1 MKQKPDFFVANND
14 PACLPRTW
22 HKCKLAAE
30 DLELHGL
37 KERFLM
43 GMDNCPRS
51 KIQLDLPE
59 VMFTKVYKPLDPV
72 DLSKVEY
79 EYIMPEIHAYED
91 RYGLVK
97 EVLPVNK
104 AILDDAQSQRSS
116 LKSQTSLPS
125 KKMKKLSNVRNT
137 VKQ

>member
-1 MKQKPDFFVANND
+1 
-14 PACLPRTW
+14 
-22 HKCKLAAE
+22 
-30 DLELHGL
+30 
-37 KERFLM
+37 M

-79 EYIMPEIHAYED
+79 EYLMPEIHAYED

-116 LKSQTSLPS
+116 LKSQTSLSS
-125 KKMKKLSNVRNT
+125 KKMKKSNVRNT